1 MKPRKILAPL
11 ILLIIAAA
19 VIYYFYFFR
28 SHSNGSEIVTSGHV
42 EVTEVDLSFR
52 LPGHVIRLL
61 VDEGDEV
68 KKGELVAQLDPK
80 VLQAKRDQAY
90 AWVKELEARR
100 ESLRLSIGI
109 KEAVLEAEVNKAKA
123 GVSAAEARYQSL
135 KKGSRAGEI
144 REAAA
149 AVEKAKTEYKNR
161 QDDFLRM
168 KQLYENKL
176 ISASQYEASRTTANV
191 AKAAMEAA
199 EERYK
204 LVKAGPREETVLE
217 GEANLSGSGAALKVA
232 EASRQ
237 EVDRMKMDLKALDA
251 QKDQAEAMLAVAED
265 DLAKTRLLAPFD
277 GFVTVK
283 DVEEGEYVQPGTP
296 VITVARL
303 DPVWVKTYV
312 PETQIGR
319 IRLGQKADVITDSFP
334 NKVYPGT
341 ITFISPEAEFTPKN
355 VQTKEERVKLV
366 YRIKVSLEN
375 PNQELKAGMPVDV
388 ILR

>member
-1 MKPRKILAPL
+1 MKARKIIAPL

-19 VIYYFYFFR
+19 AFYYFYFLR
-28 SHSNGSEIVTSGHV
+28 SSGDTSDLITSGHI

-52 LPGHVIRLL
+52 LPGHISRLL
-61 VDEGDEV
+61 VEEGDEV
-68 KKGELVAQLDPK
+68 KKGDLVAELDPE

-100 ESLRLSIGI
+100 DSLNLSIKI

-135 KKGSRAGEI
+135 KRGSRTEEI

-176 ISASQYEASRTTANV
+176 ISTSQYEASRTAANV
-191 AKAAMEAA
+191 AKAAVEAA

-237 EVDRMKMDLKALDA
+237 DVDRMKLDLKALDA
-251 QKDQAEAMLAVAED
+251 QIDQAKAMLAVAED
-265 DLAKTRLLAPFD
+265 DLAKTHLLAPFD

-283 DVEEGEYVQPGTP
+283 DVEEDEYVQPGTP
-296 VITVARL
+296 VVTVARL

-319 IRLGQKADVITDSFP
+319 IRLGEKAEVITDSFP
-334 NKVYPGT
+334 DKAYPGK

-366 YRIKVSLEN
+366 YRIKVTLEN

-388 ILR
+388 IIR